1 MNLRL
6 KSKFTKFSVVFGLLI
21 TGCAP
26 SPVQNQD
33 VSSIPERVLTFGP
46 NCTELF
52 CALGLQD
59 RVIGS
64 TLNNHSRGPLE
75 RYKEEYASI
84 PQLTYGSATRE
95 AVMGSGAD
103 FIYGID
109 WEFGEEGIRLDE
121 LEQFGIKAM
130 INDAQTIEEEL
141 EEIEELGKRF
151 QIEEQA
157 DALIQD
163 QKDRIQKIEDQ
174 VKNKEPMN
182 VLVYDSEAGGVKSAS
197 GSNFESRLIEKAGG
211 RNIFHDLQDRAWITI
226 SPEEI
231 LHRDVDVIVIHDY
244 DVPSL
249 EEKIETIKSDPA
261 LSQLEAVQQNRFV
274 PVSLE
279 NVLPGSRMAD
289 TIELFYQGF
298 QNGGLQ

>member
-121 LEQFGIKAM
+121 LEQFGIK
-130 INDAQTIEEEL
+130 
-141 EEIEELGKRF
+141 EI
-151 QIEEQA
+151 
-157 DALIQD
+157 
-163 QKDRIQKIEDQ
+163 
-174 VKNKEPMN
+174 
-182 VLVYDSEAGGVKSAS
+182 
-197 GSNFESRLIEKAGG
+197 G
-211 RNIFHDLQDRAWITI
+211 RAH
-226 SPEEI
+226 
-231 LHRDVDVIVIHDY
+231 V
-244 DVPSL
+244 
-249 EEKIETIKSDPA
+249 
-261 LSQLEAVQQNRFV
+261 
-274 PVSLE
+274 
-279 NVLPGSRMAD
+279 
-289 TIELFYQGF
+289 
-298 QNGGLQ
+298 